1 MSKTVVNITNSNLT
15 YPGYITT
22 ISGGSSISTTSAT
35 IGTSTIGI
43 QTNRYY
49 ILGEYI
55 DLPINDFS
63 GTLSTILATLNV
75 LGRPFY
81 EELKKQPISLPNELS
96 ELIEKRLIIT
106 ERESKISSIINKE

>member
-1 MSKTVVNITNSNLT
+1 MSNIINSNLAH
-15 YPGYITT
+15 PGYITT
-22 ISGGSSISTTSAT
+22 TSGGSSISTTSA
-35 IGTSTIGI
+35 SI

-55 DLPINDFS
+55 DLSINDFS

-81 EELKKQPISLPNELS
+81 EELKKQPISLSNEV
-96 ELIEKRLIIT
+96 IEIIERRLIIT
-106 ERESKISSIINKE
+106 ERERKINSVINKE

>member
-1 MSKTVVNITNSNLT
+1 MSNIINSNLT

-22 ISGGSSISTTSAT
+22 TSGGSSISTTSA
-35 IGTSTIGI
+35 SI

-55 DLPINDFS
+55 DLSINDFS

-81 EELKKQPISLPNELS
+81 EELKKQPISLPTELTD
-96 ELIEKRLIIT
+96 LIEKRLIIT
-106 ERESKISSIINKE
+106 ERERKINSVINKE

>member
-1 MSKTVVNITNSNLT
+1 MSKTGVNITNSNLT

-22 ISGGSSISTTSAT
+22 ISGGASISNTVSS

-55 DLPINDFS
+55 DLSMNDFS
-63 GTLSTILATLNV
+63 GTLSAILATLNV

-81 EELKKQPISLPNELS
+81 EELKKQPISLPTELTD
-96 ELIEKRLIIT
+96 LIEKRLIIT
-106 ERESKISSIINKE
+106 ERERKINSVINKE